1 MPFDDIILLTTS
13 SKNYLDA
20 MTKKAAQKKSARKMA
35 VKKARQTKEAVR
47 RRLARVKENDPAL
60 PLPKFVERVN
70 EIAQRYLPPG
80 TPADGRVTTEF
91 NERNVRNY
99 QSKGLIDAP
108 EKEGKEARYRYR
120 HILQAV
126 LIRVMLADGFRVP
139 LIREMLEGKT
149 EADFEKLLDL
159 GPMVARKMARER
171 STASGPS
178 ETHRV
183 WTRLEIA
190 PGVEV
195 HLARS
200 VQPPANKEEG
210 MEIREKISLALRDE
224 FQRRRQRA
232 RRCE

>member
-1 MPFDDIILLTTS
+1 
-13 SKNYLDA
+13 
-20 MTKKAAQKKSARKMA
+20 MTKKAAKKKSARKMA
-35 VKKARQTKEAVR
+35 VKQARRTKEVVR

-80 TPADGRVTTEF
+80 NPADGRVASEF

-99 QSKGLIDAP
+99 QSKGLIDTP

-139 LIREMLEGKT
+139 TIREMLEGKT
-149 EADFEKLLDL
+149 TGEFEKLLDL
-159 GPMVARKMARER
+159 GPMVARKMARDLNPEKCNGSMEGR
-171 STASGPS
+171 S
-178 ETHRV
+178 V
-183 WTRLEIA
+183 WTRLEVA
-190 PGVEV
+190 PGVEI

-200 VQPPANKEEG
+200 VKPPSCKEEG

-224 FQRRRQRA
+224 FQRRRKRA
-232 RRCE
+232 RNRE

>member
-1 MPFDDIILLTTS
+1 
-13 SKNYLDA
+13 
-20 MTKKAAQKKSARKMA
+20 MTKKSAKKKCAMKLA
-35 VKKARQTKEAVR
+35 VKQARRSKETLR

-80 TPADGRVTTEF
+80 EPSDRRVASEF

-99 QSKGLIDAP
+99 QSKDLIDAP
-108 EKEGKEARYRYR
+108 EKEGKEARYHYR

-139 LIREMLEGKT
+139 RIREMLDGKT
-149 EADFEKLLDL
+149 SADFEKLLDL
-159 GPMVARKMARER
+159 GPMVARKMARDLDPEKSSGDR
-171 STASGPS
+171 S
-178 ETHRV
+178 V
-183 WTRLEIA
+183 WSRLEIA

-200 VQPPANKEEG
+200 VKPPSSKEEG
-210 MEIREKISLALRDE
+210 MEIREKISIALRDE

-232 RRCE
+232 RRRG